1 LKPICVFPALD
12 PLGEL
17 SFCRSSFR
25 TRHTW
30 VKSLNFQPSGQ
41 GHREFITGAEH
52 LDDLSRGV
60 YGVLGIPVDAADLS
74 AVVQRIGAA
83 MRQDQP
89 FLISTPNLNFLV
101 TSQSDSEFRESLLQS
116 DLCPV
121 DGVPIVWI
129 SRLLGIPLQMR
140 VAGSDIFDRLKL
152 EQPSSV
158 EVFLFGG
165 PEGVAETCSA
175 VLNSQSSGV
184 VCVGTLYPGFGSV
197 EHMSTEAIIDA
208 INASDARFLVASLGA
223 QKGQSWLLKNHH
235 RLRIP
240 VRSHL
245 GAAINFQAGLLK
257 RAPLFVRR
265 FGFEWLWRIKEE
277 PYLWRRYLQD
287 GAILLKLMMT
297 SVFPLALGAVWRGL
311 FAEDDLDLSIS
322 FEEGQFNTVVL
333 AGYAL
338 EHHVTKAIAAF
349 REAIDNGNLL
359 TVDVSRLRSIDPRF
373 FGLLLMARKQMV
385 ARGGRLQIIGASAR
399 IRRAFRLNRFD
410 FLLNSS
416 STIEK
421 QHSLAAQEHSL
432 AAREMAFA
440 HPEAAIEVSSASGKP

>member
-1 LKPICVFPALD
+1 
-12 PLGEL
+12 
-17 SFCRSSFR
+17 
-25 TRHTW
+25 
-30 VKSLNFQPSGQ
+30 LNFQPSGQ
-41 GHREFITGAEH
+41 GHREFVTGAEH
-52 LDDLSRGV
+52 LDDLSRDV
-60 YGVLGIPVDAADLS
+60 YGVLGVPIDAVDLS

-83 MRQDQP
+83 MRQDAP

-101 TSQSDSEFRESLLQS
+101 SSQTDPEFRESLLQS

-129 SRLLGIPLQMR
+129 SRLLGIPIQMR

-175 VLNSQSSGV
+175 VLNSQSGGV

-197 EHMSTEAIIDA
+197 ENMSTDAIIDA

-223 QKGQSWLLKNHH
+223 QKGQSWLHKNHH

-287 GAILLKLMMT
+287 GLSLLKLMMT
-297 SVFPLALGAVWRGL
+297 SVLPLALGAFWRGV
-311 FAEDDLDLSIS
+311 FAADETALEVS
-322 FEEGQFNTVVL
+322 FEVGQLRTVKL
-333 AGYAL
+333 AGHAV
-338 EHHVTKAIAAF
+338 ERHVASAISVF
-349 REAIDNGNLL
+349 REAINKSHQL
-359 TVDVSRLRSIDPRF
+359 TVDVSRLEAIDPRF
-373 FGLLLMARKQMV
+373 LGLLLVVRKQMT
-385 ARGGRLQIIGASAR
+385 ARGGRLQIVGASSR
-399 IRRAFRLNRFD
+399 LRRGFRLNRFE
-410 FLLNSS
+410 FLLNSGS
-416 STIEK
+416 GIDK
-421 QHSLAAQEHSL
+421 QRDLVSEQ
-432 AAREMAFA
+432 AFA
-440 HPEAAIEVSSASGKP
+440 HSQVVVGVSSAPGKL